1 MAQIF
6 GEAPFRCPMPARR
19 WCTMAT
25 VKSVGYWVDY
35 WKRLTGGRVVYRPY
49 QEAASDFPTIS
60 LEAFKRA
67 IQLIEPNG
75 QVYAGAAATYRVLR
89 HAGGRREWWW
99 AYEHVPAFARASERA
114 YAFFARHRGLL
125 RCLSFLL
132 WGPRLEPE
140 SYDIVGW
147 VFLRLL
153 GAIYTA
159 AFASLGVQILGLVGE
174 HGILP
179 VGSYLDAAREGW
191 GTRAYWRLPTLLW
204 LNSSDAVL
212 IAGTSLGVLL
222 GLLVVLD
229 LWVRPA
235 LAGLFVVYLSYIYA
249 GQVFMSYQ
257 WDLLLLEAGF
267 LAIFLTA
274 GSHIVIWLYRWLVF
288 RYLFLSGAV
297 KLLSAQPTW
306 RDLTALEYHLWT
318 QPLPTPLAWYAAQLP
333 DWVLA
338 TAAAAT
344 LVIELVVVFL
354 IFLPRRLRAAAAWC
368 ILLFQ
373 LLIVLT
379 GNYGFFNLL
388 TMALCVLLFDDAAL
402 RRLLPRGLKNW
413 IGSRAPRAGRTA
425 TLTAAV
431 LALVVVPAGLGR
443 IWQALAGTSLPVVGA
458 LTEALSPLLIVNA
471 YGPFST
477 TTMTRPEI
485 IVEGSDDGQTW
496 QEFVFRYKP
505 GPIDRRPSWHIPHQ
519 PRLDWQIWFAA
530 YGGFAENSWFESLLR
545 RLLEGSAPVRA
556 LLDPS
561 PFPDHPPK
569 YVRALLFEYQFAHS
583 STHARTGQHWI
594 RREAGLYFPQVSLAE
609 FSHGPAPHVAPH

>member
-1 MAQIF
+1 MS
-6 GEAPFRCPMPARR
+6 EACVTLVYDGDCEICR
-19 WCTMAT
+19 
-25 VKSVGYWVDY
+25 YWVDY
-35 WKRLTGGRVVYRPY
+35 WKRLTVGRVVYRPY

-60 LEAFKRA
+60 PEAFKRA

-89 HAGGRREWWW
+89 YAGGRKGWWW
-99 AYEHVPAFARASERA
+99 AYEYVPGFAPVSERA
-114 YAFFARHRGLL
+114 YAFFASRRGLL
-125 RCLSFLL
+125 RRLSYLS
-132 WGPRLEPE
+132 WGPRPEPL
-140 SYDIVGW
+140 SYDIVSW

-159 AFASLGVQILGLVGE
+159 AFTSLGAQIVGLVGE

-179 VGSYLDAAREGW
+179 VGSYLDAARQGW
-191 GTRAYWRLPTLLW
+191 GTSAYWRLPTLLW
-204 LNSSDAVL
+204 LNSSDTVL
-212 IAGTSLGVLL
+212 IAGASLGVLL
-222 GLLVVLD
+222 GLLVILD
-229 LWVRPA
+229 LWARPA
-235 LAGLFVVYLSYIYA
+235 LASLFVLYLSYVYA

-267 LAIFLTA
+267 LAVFLTA

-288 RYLFLSGAV
+288 RFLFLSGVV

-306 RDLTALEYHLWT
+306 RDLTAIKYHLWT

-344 LVIELVVVFL
+344 LVTELVVVFL
-354 IFLPRRLRAAAAWC
+354 IFLPRRPRAAAAWC

-402 RRLLPRGLKNW
+402 RPLLPPGLKSR
-413 IGSRAPRAGRTA
+413 IVGRAPRAGRTA

-431 LALVVVPAGLGR
+431 LALVVVPAGLDR
-443 IWQALAGTSLPVVGA
+443 IWQTFAGTSLPVVGA
-458 LTEALSPLLIVNA
+458 LTEAISPLLVVNT

-485 IVEGSDDGQTW
+485 IIEASDDGQSW
-496 QEFVFRYKP
+496 NEFVFRYKP
-505 GPIDRRPSWHIPHQ
+505 GPVDRRPSWNIPHQ
-519 PRLDWQIWFAA
+519 PRLDWQMWFAA
-530 YGGFAENSWFESLLR
+530 YGGFAENAWFERLLR
-545 RLLEGSAPVRA
+545 RLLEDSAPVRA
-556 LLDPS
+556 LLGPS

-569 YVRALLFEYQFAHS
+569 YVRALLFEYQFADPG
-583 STHARTGQHWI
+583 TRARTGQQWI

-609 FSHGPAPHVAPH
+609 FSHGPAPHVQPPYPNHSG